1 MTILHRLNSNS
12 FIEGSILEHKI
23 PRCSNVQILHFIP
36 RFKNYWGGW
45 HTFKIGN
52 GYPEKDYIRF
62 LAFNKRND
70 CERFLNLIEG
80 NFLERSR
87 HGDGWSKIN
96 NDYSEIKMIEKFDMD
111 LVKFHELIHCYNPN
125 KIFKL
130 IETQIKSFKTF
141 HGSIVKYHELHESF
155 RVIEYPL
162 LNGEVGYFPD
172 FDEIGI
178 NGSQV
183 FTSDSR
189 TYDSSS
195 SSDFNFLTLDYSW
208 PKDKRNILCLSS
220 LDNALEVLKLIKTNS
235 HPVGTVFN

>member
-23 PRCSNVQILHFIP
+23 PRCYFQILHFIP
-36 RFKNYWGGW
+36 RFKDYWKQW
-45 HTFKIGN
+45 HNFKIGN
-52 GYPEKDYIRF
+52 GYPEKDHIRF
-62 LAFNKRND
+62 LSFNKRND

-111 LVKFHELIHCYNPN
+111 LVKYHELIHCYNPN

-141 HGSIVKYHELHESF
+141 DGSIVKYHELHESF

-172 FDEIGI
+172 FGI
-178 NGSQV
+178 NRV
-183 FTSDSR
+183 F
-189 TYDSSS
+189 SSS
-195 SSDFNFLTLDYSW
+195 SYFNFLTLDFTW
-208 PKDKRNILCLSS
+208 PKNKRNILCLSS
-220 LDNALEVLKLIKTNS
+220 LDNALEFLKLIKTNS
-235 HPVGTVFN
+235 HPVGTVFNLSCPKSKSLY